1 MRCAKKIVPSI
12 YLCIRFPFLYPR
24 NRFTGLHYNNWK
36 IRDTLKELVNDAYN
50 FGGKEEGYKMTVKNR
65 WKWIQYNVL
74 KWFHDYFLQVV
85 FCIPTYT
92 ELDSMD
98 AGWRK
103 AFGIQMC
110 KEIKQALLDAGGRK
124 LLHRYRISQIKEKWG
139 CYDEKTE
146 VLTKD
151 GFKFFKD
158 VNLNDEI
165 ATLNENGELEYNK
178 PTDYFSYVYNG
189 KMYRLKHRGVDIKV
203 TPNHNLYVSKG
214 SYYNGNKNNEK
225 RTYEFELTNPDT
237 YFGKDKRFKKGCI
250 WTGQEPNE
258 TFKIPTYS
266 YTNKTKSKKGKIYNR
281 TYNINGPDINIVHFL
296 RFLGFYVAEG
306 CVSHGKGHGSSIH
319 VAYNPYD
326 EEEIVNELIK
336 NIGFV
341 PKQSSIGVKIFS
353 CAPLGVWLK
362 NNCGHLSYNKKC
374 PSFIKNLPPK
384 YIEEFLKYLY
394 IGDGHKAKTSNILT
408 TTSEKL
414 KDDVCELLLKAG
426 YTFRVKEIDRIG
438 KENKYNI
445 ISKRKVYEINWLKNT
460 FVEID
465 NSKVNKVN
473 NFFEGWIDYSGFVYC
488 VTVKNHILYIRRNGK
503 GCWCG
508 NSLQWYDCGAPEE
521 VRKIVAKYEYISERT
536 CISCG
541 RPAKGLSRG
550 YICPYCEDCAGD
562 NELDE
567 YYTEEMPWYGY
578 YIYRSKDEKEAIDS
592 STNIKEE

>member
-1 MRCAKKIVPSI
+1 MRRAKKIVPSI

-36 IRDTLKELVNDAYN
+36 INDKLKELVNEAYN

-65 WKWIQYNVL
+65 WKWIQYKTL
-74 KWFHDYFLQVV
+74 KWIHDDFLQVV
-85 FCIPTYT
+85 CCIPTYT
-92 ELDSMD
+92 ELDAMD
-98 AGWRK
+98 TGWRK

-124 LLHRYRISQIKEKWG
+124 LLHSYRISQIKEKWG

-158 VNLNDEI
+158 INLNDEI

-189 KMYRLKHRGVDIKV
+189 KMYRLKNRGVDIKV

-225 RTYEFELTNPDT
+225 RTYKFELTNPYT

-250 WTGQEPNE
+250 WIGQEINE
-258 TFKIPTYS
+258 IFTIPSYS
-266 YTNKTKSKKGKIYNR
+266 YTNEAKSKKGKIYNR
-281 TYNINGPDINIVHFL
+281 TYHINGPDINVIHFL

-306 CVSHGKGHGSSIH
+306 CVSHGKGYGSSIY
-319 VAYNPYD
+319 VAYNPCD
-326 EEEIVNELIK
+326 EEEMVNELIK

-341 PKQSSIGVKIFS
+341 PKQSSIGVKTFS
-353 CAPLGVWLK
+353 CAPLAVWLK
-362 NNCGHLSYNKKC
+362 NNCGHLAYNKKC
-374 PSFIKNLPPK
+374 PSFIKNLSPK

-414 KDDVCELLLKAG
+414 KDDVCELLLKSG
-426 YTFRVKEIDRIG
+426 YTFRVKERYRIG

-473 NFFEGWIDYSGFVYC
+473 NFFEGWVDYSGFVYC
-488 VTVKNHILYIRRNGK
+488 VTVKNHVLYIRRNGK

-508 NSLQWYDCGAPEE
+508 NSLQWYDCGAPHE
-521 VRKIVAKYEYISERT
+521 VHKIIAKYEYISART
-536 CISCG
+536 CIVCG
-541 RPAKGLSRG
+541 KTADGLSRG
-550 YICPYCEDCAGD
+550 WICPYCKKCAGD
-562 NELDE
+562 KELDE
-567 YYTEEMPWYGY
+567 YYTEEMPFYGQ
-578 YIYRSKDEKEAIDS
+578 YIYRSKGEKEVIDNS
-592 STNIKEE
+592 DQREQ